1 MLGRR
6 RRAGRRTAR
15 RTTRRRA
22 VVAGPARRRSRRAYR
37 RSRRRFRRRRILFG
51 GAVLL
56 AAGGAAYAGV
66 KLAQKDADQIE
77 EYTGVPVEELND
89 EELQGAMD
97 ELGIQSMEMDE
108 EDYAALEAEPDYAP
122 AEPVSP
128 PATAP
133 AGETSYLE
141 ELEKLAA
148 LRDQGIISD
157 EEFQAK
163 KGQLLGL

>member
-1 MLGRR
+1 MRGRR
-6 RRAGRRTAR
+6 VARRTAR

-22 VVAGPARRRSRRAYR
+22 VVAGPARRRSRRVYR
-37 RSRRRFRRRRILFG
+37 RRLRRRRLLVG
-51 GAVLL
+51 GAVVL

-77 EYTGVPVEELND
+77 EYTGVPVEELSD
-89 EELQGAMD
+89 EDLQGAMD
-97 ELGIQSMEMDE
+97 ELGVQSMEMDE
-108 EDYAALEAEPDYAP
+108 EDYAALGAEPGAAP
-122 AEPVSP
+122 ADAS
-128 PATAP
+128 
-133 AGETSYLE
+133 AGPSYLE

-148 LRDQGIISD
+148 LRDQGIITD

>member
-1 MLGRR
+1 M
-6 RRAGRRTAR
+6 
-15 RTTRRRA
+15 
-22 VVAGPARRRSRRAYR
+22 YR

-66 KLAQKDADQIE
+66 KLAQKDADRIE
-77 EYTGVPVEELND
+77 EYTGVPAEELSD
-89 EELQGAMD
+89 EDLHGAMD
-97 ELGIQSMEMDE
+97 ELGIEGMEMTD
-108 EDYAALEAEPDYAP
+108 EDYAALDAEPEAAAAGAP
-122 AEPVSP
+122 A
-128 PATAP
+128 A
-133 AGETSYLE
+133 ETSYLE

-157 EEFQAK
+157 EEFEAK